1 MADDDSAIINKVSW
15 TLIGNLQLKASASH
29 YPHILIKYR
38 TVVSTV
44 THGED
49 FWLGPVIQI
58 QIVFDV
64 LLFKLEVFSP
74 LGFLF

>member
-1 MADDDSAIINKVSW
+1 MAKYDSAIINKVSW
-15 TLIGNLQLKASASH
+15 TLIGNLQMKAPASH

-38 TVVSTV
+38 TVVSTL

-64 LLFKLEVFSP
+64 LLFKLEVLAP
-74 LGFLF
+74 LGFLL